1 MKYLYLFHKNRQ
13 IEIFIHH
20 ILYLICSI
28 DSNNQ
33 YKTYKNPPKLSK
45 ISNNNYDSSAIS
57 EKKRHTNDAFWLVN
71 VSASVPGLL
80 VEFA

>member
-1 MKYLYLFHKNRQ
+1 MKYLHLFHKNRQ

-57 EKKRHTNDAFWLVN
+57 EKN
-71 VSASVPGLL
+71 VIQMTHFDWSTFQPQ
-80 VEFA
+80 FQDF